1 VQPRRL
7 ALGALALGIA
17 LPTAPSVATAKPAP
31 KPPPKACKQIS
42 DAEGDGVVQPTGLS
56 SPTLDILSAD
66 ISSGKKEV
74 TGTLRLKGAAVET
87 DNVARLGEAWNL
99 NFTVS
104 GVKYVFFA
112 RYTGNVTAG
121 TPALT
126 GGLTVGG
133 SRSDPEAT
141 FRRVGND
148 LVWSVVRK
156 AVDGLKKPKTYIE
169 VTSAN
174 SGAGSLSADTA
185 LAKPNTRYLDR
196 SPSCLTSP

>member
-1 VQPRRL
+1 MQSRRL
-7 ALGALALGIA
+7 ALGALVLGIA
-17 LPTAPSVATAKPAP
+17 LPAAPSVAAAKPA
-31 KPPPKACKQIS
+31 PKACKQIS
-42 DAEGDGVVQPTGLS
+42 DAEGDGVVQPTVLS

-74 TGTLRLKGAAVET
+74 TGTLRLKSAAVET

-112 RYTGNVTAG
+112 RYTGNVAAG

-174 SGAGSLSADTA
+174 TGAGSLSADTA
-185 LAKPNTRYLDR
+185 LAKPNTKYLDK
-196 SPSCLTSP
+196 SPSCLASP